1 METARQTS
9 AKQQALRQAFYERI
23 SNHHLAPL
31 WEVIGELLAREP
43 TTNALPHCWAY
54 ETMRPLLLESGQIIS
69 ADEAERRVLVLE
81 NPGLRG
87 GSKVSDTLY
96 AGLQLILPG
105 ETAPA
110 HRHTPAAIRMIVE
123 GSGAY
128 TSVDGERV
136 YMEPG
141 DLILTPSWTWHDHG
155 HEGDGPMIWLDVL
168 DLPLLGFLGPRF
180 SEDYAQRRVT
190 LTRASGASDARYGAN
205 MRPVGDRDPRLHS
218 PVLRYPYA
226 RSRAALEQL
235 GRAPEL
241 DPCFGAK
248 LEYINPLSGDP
259 AVPTLSTFLQWLPAG
274 FESQRY
280 RATDSAVYS
289 VIEGRGRT
297 RVGEGGQ
304 SLILRWG
311 PRDHFVVPR
320 WMPHTHHCDEDA
332 VLFSASDKG
341 VQEKL
346 GLWRESR
353 GC

>member
-1 METARQTS
+1 MKTAGGTNAR
-9 AKQQALRQAFYERI
+9 QQALRQAFYERI
-23 SNHHLAPL
+23 SEHHLAPL
-31 WEVIGELLAREP
+31 WEVIGKLLAHEP
-43 TTNALPHCWAY
+43 TTEALPHLWAY
-54 ETMRPLLLESGQIIS
+54 ESMRPLLLESGEIIS
-69 ADEAERRVLVLE
+69 AQEAERRVLVLE

-87 GSKVSDTLY
+87 ASKVSDALY

-110 HRHTPAAIRMIVE
+110 HRHTPTAIRMIVE
-123 GSGAY
+123 GSGGF

-136 YMEPG
+136 TMERG

-168 DLPLLGFLGPRF
+168 DLPLLAFLGPRF
-180 SEDYAQRRVT
+180 SEDSALRR
-190 LTRASGASDARYGAN
+190 LPATRAAGESNARYGAN
-205 MRPVGDRDPRLHS
+205 MRPVGDRNRTLHS

-235 GRAPEL
+235 GSTAEL

-274 FESQRY
+274 FTSQRY

-289 VIEGRGRT
+289 VVEGRGRT
-297 RVGEGGQ
+297 VVGEGEDRAV
-304 SLILRWG
+304 LRWG

-320 WMPHTHHCDEDA
+320 WMPHTHVCDEQA

-346 GLWRESR
+346 GLWREER
-353 GC
+353 GG